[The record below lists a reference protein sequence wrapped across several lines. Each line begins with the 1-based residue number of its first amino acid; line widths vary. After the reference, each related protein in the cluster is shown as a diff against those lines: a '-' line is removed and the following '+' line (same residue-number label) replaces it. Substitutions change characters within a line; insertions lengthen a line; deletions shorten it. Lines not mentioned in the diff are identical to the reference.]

1 MSDDFYWE
9 KYKWEFMRRSAEFR
23 SVYAEYQTA
32 RESGQLL
39 PYILK
44 ENLIPR
50 ILTRLLSRFGY
61 SPDISGYPRVPNPD
75 KTFEEEFKP
84 EEVPDFFDKSYDISI
99 SNNVLRITIN
109 LDEINSVHEIKT
121 RMLADFEEALGLM
134 KQSGKK
140 PKSRKRIDYDA
151 ILKVGDLKEEGLTYQ
166 QIAKRIFPRDFNNN
180 NEKANPESA
189 IRKVGQYYQKYRE
202 LVDGGYKDVTF
213 P

>member
-23 SVYAEYQTA
+23 SDYDEYKA
-32 RESGQLL
+32 AKESGQLL
-39 PYILK
+39 PYFLNKYPLLRLK
-44 ENLIPR
+44 
-50 ILTRLLSRFGY
+50 TRLLTRFGY
-61 SPDISGYPRVPNPD
+61 TPDISEYPRVPNPY

-84 EEVPDFFDKSYDISI
+84 EDVPDFFDKSYDINI
-99 SNNVLRITIN
+99 TNNVLRITIN
-109 LDEINSVHEIKT
+109 LDEVNSVHEIKS
-121 RMLADFEEALGLM
+121 RMLADFEEDLEIM
-134 KQSGKK
+134 KQAGKK
-140 PKSRKRIDYDA
+140 PKSRKKIDYDA

-202 LVDGGYKDVTF
+202 LVDGGYEDVTF